1 MESKAPE
8 REVPEVSRLIRGEA
22 ALVLD
27 EKGPNLAP
35 FLFLVWPGHVGGA
48 AKLPDGLALPMIVP
62 GKGIATGDG

>member
-1 MESKAPE
+1 MADP
-8 REVPEVSRLIRGEA
+8 VEA